1 MEFKTLM
8 PLDLELPLKVMKVE
22 VFYWKVDHPELCTVG
37 SNSRTM
43 GVFSQSL
50 EKSISCYGIPC
61 FEYSGLVKVSSTIC
75 NHDFRMLLKKYSL
88 IKNSSVIVMTVL
100 LETINV

>member
-1 MEFKTLM
+1 M

-61 FEYSGLVKVSSTIC
+61 FEYSGLVKVSNIIHSHYIR
-75 NHDFRMLLKKYSL
+75 NLVVLLEQYSL
-88 IKNSSVIVMTVL
+88 IEESVIVMTVL

>member
-1 MEFKTLM
+1 M

-37 SNSRTM
+37 SNSHTM

-61 FEYSGLVKVSSTIC
+61 FEYFGLVKVSSTIC
-75 NHDFRMLLKKYSL
+75 NHDFRMLLRKCSL
-88 IKNSSVIVMTVL
+88 IKGSVIVMTVL
-100 LETINV
+100 SMYNC